1 MINAKNRFFLTH
13 LSVSLFVALLAII
26 IVFVFWYPSPINKA
40 LSVTHIFLMML
51 AIDVVIGPI
60 LGWFVYKEGKK
71 SLKFDLMVI
80 ILLQMIA
87 LGYGIYSIAQARP
100 VWLVLNVDRF
110 ELVKNNEIDRS
121 HIIKAKPEYQSS
133 PFLKPEYVA
142 VKNIENKKEKNE
154 LMMQEIFKGV
164 SLAQRPE
171 LYQPLDLAKG
181 EIQKRCQKLDTL
193 IQFNDQNDVNKILA
207 KFPQATAWLPLQ
219 THSIDMVVLINKE
232 KAEVVEIVDLR
243 PWK

>member
-1 MINAKNRFFLTH
+1 MNAKNRFLLTH

-40 LSVTHIFLMML
+40 LGVTHIFLMML

-80 ILLQMIA
+80 IFLQMIA

-100 VWLVLNVDRF
+100 AWLVFNVDRF

-142 VKNIENKKEKNE
+142 VKNIENNKEKNE

-181 EIQKRCQKLDTL
+181 EIQKRCQKLDIL

-232 KAEVVEIVDLR
+232 KAGVVEIVDLR

>member
-40 LSVTHIFLMML
+40 LGVTHIFLMML

-80 ILLQMIA
+80 IFLQMIA

-100 VWLVLNVDRF
+100 AWLVFNVDRF

-181 EIQKRCQKLDTL
+181 EIQKRCQKLDIL
-193 IQFNDQNDVNKILA
+193 IQFNEQNDVNKILA

-232 KAEVVEIVDLR
+232 KAGVVEIVDLR

>member
-40 LSVTHIFLMML
+40 LGVTHIFLMML

-80 ILLQMIA
+80 IFLQMIA

-100 VWLVLNVDRF
+100 AWLVFNVDRF

-142 VKNIENKKEKNE
+142 VKNIENNKEKNE

-181 EIQKRCQKLDTL
+181 EIQKRCQKLDIL

-232 KAEVVEIVDLR
+232 KAGVVEIVDLR